1 MLLPRSSLSPTMLLT
16 ALALLVLTSFPSP
29 ASAAAVSRARRAS
42 ADLEQDEV
50 TLAQESVAGAHRV
63 HTGSWL
69 FDIMNQHAA
78 SDGGSEEITAQDGML
93 DEGEKTTTDDGNKD
107 ENGEG

>member
-16 ALALLVLTSFPSP
+16 ALALLALTSFPSP

-50 TLAQESVAGAHRV
+50 
-63 HTGSWL
+63 
-69 FDIMNQHAA
+69 
-78 SDGGSEEITAQDGML
+78 
-93 DEGEKTTTDDGNKD
+93 KD
-107 ENGEG
+107 ENLGMIGTVRSE